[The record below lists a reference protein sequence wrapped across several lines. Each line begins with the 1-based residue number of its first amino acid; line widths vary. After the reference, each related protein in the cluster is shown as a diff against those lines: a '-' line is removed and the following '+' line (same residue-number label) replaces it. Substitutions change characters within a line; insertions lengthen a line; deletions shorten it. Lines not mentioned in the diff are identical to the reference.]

1 MGEKR
6 IDKYLFNTKDVIGE
20 GSYATVYKGRDEK
33 TGVFVAI
40 KMLAKSVINAYFII
54 FNWLRDEYLRD
65 GLVSE
70 IKVMQKLK
78 SPNVV

>member
-33 TGVFVAI
+33 TGVNVAI
-40 KMLAKSVINAYFII
+40 KMLAKSVINAYLI
-54 FNWLRDEYLRD
+54 FLLSQGRVLEGRF
-65 GLVSE
+65 G
-70 IKVMQKLK
+70 
-78 SPNVV
+78 